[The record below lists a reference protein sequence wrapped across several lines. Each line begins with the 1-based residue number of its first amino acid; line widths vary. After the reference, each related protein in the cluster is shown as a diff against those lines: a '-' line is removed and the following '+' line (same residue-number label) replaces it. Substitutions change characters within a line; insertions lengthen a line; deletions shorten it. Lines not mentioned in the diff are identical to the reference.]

1 MKNYYQNTLTI
12 PIPWRIRLRNFFAV
26 VAEAIQRS
34 KTSGDVERLFEAL
47 LAEHSD
53 LISGICFSFVGTG
66 TTFDDLKQDALINIW
81 RGLSSYHGDSKLST
95 WIYRVTLNSC
105 ISTMR
110 RANGKINAVE
120 SLENIIDIAD
130 IPDEKIEQI
139 EILHELISH
148 LNPMDRSLILMWLD
162 ERSYEEIS
170 DVMGMNQNTVGTRL
184 SRIRDK
190 LKRMN
195 TLME

>member
-1 MKNYYQNTLTI
+1 
-12 PIPWRIRLRNFFAV
+12 
-26 VAEAIQRS
+26 
-34 KTSGDVERLFEAL
+34 
-47 LAEHSD
+47 
-53 LISGICFSFVGTG
+53 
-66 TTFDDLKQDALINIW
+66 
-81 RGLSSYHGDSKLST
+81 
-95 WIYRVTLNSC
+95 
-105 ISTMR
+105 MR

-130 IPDEKIEQI
+130 IPDENIEQI